1 MGASLKVISP
11 GILASIQDEGR
22 RGYAGFGVP
31 RSGAADP
38 VALQI
43 GNALVGNDP
52 FVSAIE
58 FRFLGPKVVA
68 NKGRIRLGLAA
79 NATAELILAEN
90 GEKLSVSAWQ
100 TIVLNEGDVLA
111 VSSLGEGAT
120 GYLTIEGGLDLTPV
134 LESYS
139 TYARAKLGG
148 VTGLPLQAGDVL
160 DAIFDV
166 PRDGMEKIVNSPP
179 VLDSKIVRVMLGPQ
193 EDYFSEYEIEKF
205 SCEAY
210 KVSGD
215 VDRMGIRT
223 EGAELVPLPEKGSDL
238 ISDGLVPGSIQ
249 IPGSGQPIIL
259 FVDCQTIG
267 GYPKIATVITADL
280 PLLGQLMPG
289 DSIRFELVN
298 LVQARAALADQNS
311 VIKNSIISIA
321 EYFGEGVMDLKA
333 LYKSN
338 LIGGVVDANLSG
350 HFPGHLE
357 GTSNETD

>member
-11 GILASIQDEGR
+11 GIVASIQDEGR

-52 FVSAIE
+52 FDAAIE

-68 NKGRIRLGLAA
+68 HKGRVRLGLAA
-79 NATAELILAEN
+79 NTAAELILAEN

-100 TIVLNEGDVLA
+100 TVVLNEGDILA
-111 VSSLGEGAT
+111 VSSIGDGAT
-120 GYLTIEGGLDLTPV
+120 GYLTIEGGFDLTPV
-134 LESYS
+134 LDSYS

-148 VTGLPLQAGDVL
+148 STGLPLQAGDVVGANL
-160 DAIFDV
+160 DI
-166 PRDGMEKIVNSPP
+166 PRDGMEKVVNSPP
-179 VLDSKIVRVMLGPQ
+179 VLDRKTVRVMLGPQ
-193 EDYFSEYEIEKF
+193 EDYFSQDEIVKF
-205 SCEAY
+205 SSEVY
-210 KVSGD
+210 NVSGD
-215 VDRMGIRT
+215 VDRMGIRM

-249 IPGSGQPIIL
+249 IPGSGQPIVL

-280 PLLGQLMPG
+280 PLLGQLLPG
-289 DSIRFELVN
+289 DSIRFEPVSLA
-298 LVQARAALADQNS
+298 QAQAALIDQNS
-311 VIKNSIISIA
+311 AIQNSISSIA

-333 LYKSN
+333 LYKAN
-338 LIGGVVDANLSG
+338 LIGGVVDANQSG